1 MIGQHQGLWHAT
13 IGERSHLEFPQGDA
27 RYVGKWYVSRKNKNE
42 NTLEVV
48 RGLDN
53 ARLFGK
59 GMVVEQWRW
68 LGDDAEELALGTS
81 RHSDSKTTEGIV
93 WENRLVA
100 QFRHRQKPLRIT
112 KVEVLENPTKPTVL
126 IENLPKRLKVL
137 FDTPERSVT
146 PGQSAAL
153 WFGERCLGGGV
164 IEDVIDLD

>member
-13 IGERSHLEFPQGDA
+13 IGERSHLELPQGDV

-59 GMVVEQWRW
+59 GMVMEQWRW
-68 LGDDAEELALGTS
+68 LGDDAEELALGIS
-81 RHSDSKTTEGIV
+81 HHSDSKTTEGII

-112 KVEVLENPTKPTVL
+112 KVEVLENPTKPT
-126 IENLPKRLKVL
+126 ENLPKRLKIL

-153 WFGERCLGGGV
+153 WLGERCLGGGV
-164 IEDVIDLD
+164 IEDIINLD